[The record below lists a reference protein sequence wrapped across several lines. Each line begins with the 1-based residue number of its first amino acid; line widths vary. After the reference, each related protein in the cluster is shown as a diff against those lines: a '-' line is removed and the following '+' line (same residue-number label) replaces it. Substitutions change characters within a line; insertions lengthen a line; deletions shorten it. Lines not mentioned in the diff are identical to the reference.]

1 MYECIEVKQSWKT
14 DDMLE
19 EAGPLDGE
27 EDVDWDP
34 ELRQTQYQRPHS
46 SDSDRAVCS
55 SDV

>member
-46 SDSDRAVCS
+46 SDLDRAVCS